1 MSARLKLIIAYD
13 GSAFAGWQSQK
24 HGNTIQDRLEAAIKR
39 VVGKR
44 LPVHGAGRTDA
55 GVHATGQC
63 AHVDLPD
70 RARSPNEWQRML
82 NALLPPQIRVMRA
95 RFVAN
100 DFHARFSAR
109 RKTYRYRIWTAAV
122 LSPFEL
128 GRVWHVMKSVDPAKV
143 QRATEL
149 FAGTHDFA
157 GFAANRGTA
166 PTSTTRTIHRATAR
180 KSGAVLVIEFAG
192 DGFLYKM
199 VRMMVGAIVEHAT
212 GKISLASVRQRLTAP
227 RETRATRFVAP
238 AEGLILV
245 RIHY

>member
-1 MSARLKLIIAYD
+1 MSARLKLTIAYD

-24 HGNTIQDRLEAAIKR
+24 HGNTIQDRLEAAVQR

-70 RARSPNEWQRML
+70 RSHSPDEWQRIL
-82 NALLPPQIRVMRA
+82 NALLPPQIRIMRA
-95 RFVAN
+95 RFSKS
-100 DFHARFSAR
+100 DFDARFSAR
-109 RKTYRYRIWTAAV
+109 TKTYRYCIWTAAV
-122 LSPFEL
+122 LPPLEI
-128 GRVWHVMKSVDPAKV
+128 GRAWHVMKQVEFEKV
-143 QRATEL
+143 ERATRL
-149 FAGTHDFA
+149 FIGTHDFA
-157 GFAANRGTA
+157 GFAANRGKKEA
-166 PTSTTRTIHRATAR
+166 STTRTIYRATAK
-180 KSGAVLVIEFAG
+180 KSGGLLAIEFVG

-212 GKISLASVRQRLTAP
+212 GKIPLVNISQRLASPRQAT
-227 RETRATRFVAP
+227 ATRVVAP